1 MTGWKGSRMWSEVD
15 IGSNLI
21 GNTSGVVVAET
32 DQGRAPLLSA
42 ERAEGGQQLQLS
54 MEVHDPDGSLA
65 ARLRRNG
72 WVFNEGDRFEVHA
85 TPDVVTVTHR
95 GSGTVVLE
103 AEVVGDRIRIPQG
116 DVYTPAGFC
125 LEIRPDRVAVGTT
138 TFAGMRLEGRGPSS
152 VIVVGPAG
160 FSVA

>member
-1 MTGWKGSRMWSEVD
+1 MWSEVD

-42 ERAEGGQQLQLS
+42 ERDEGGQQLQLS

-72 WVFNEGDRFEVHA
+72 WVFNEGDRFEVYA

-138 TFAGMRLEGRGPSS
+138 TFAGTRLEGRGPSS

-160 FSVA
+160 FAVGE